1 MRLGGAERRR
11 RTVLLAVLLS
21 SGTLAA
27 WWPAARLDAAVGTV
41 TGWLGAPCTLAA
53 GWVLGLV
60 AAPPRGAVRRPE
72 RALAEL
78 EREAGMPPGLPGRLW
93 LEVPV
98 LAEPARDRLPL
109 GAGADFH
116 LGDDMLVAWGERYL
130 GRLAAVGPT
139 RSEVVLVSSP
149 GVRTGAWLVAPDG
162 RRLEGVVL
170 GRGGALPP
178 VLAWREEGPP
188 PAPGTRV
195 LFRARP
201 GEDPALSR
209 GDLLLGGLRREGEAS
224 RGTEAWVVDFA
235 LPPGAEGRVFVA
247 ASAVGDRLVAEPGVG
262 VAPARPALHGDAVFA
277 EAAWAVLAPEAAAR
291 GVLLADGR
299 GVGRV
304 LARRGPVVWV
314 RPLRPEEWGAASVVA
329 TAAGLRPGDLVPF
342 DPGDRFTRGRDG
354 SPRGVFLGRRGD
366 APGVAPPLTVS
377 WDTAAEDRR

>member
-11 RTVLLAVLLS
+11 RTVLLAVLLLV
-21 SGTLAA
+21 GTSAS
-27 WWPAARLDAAVGTV
+27 WWPVARLDAALGAVVGWV
-41 TGWLGAPCTLAA
+41 GAPCTLAA

-60 AAPPRGAVRRPE
+60 AAPPRGDPRRPE

-78 EREAGMPPGLPGRLW
+78 EREAGMPPSLPGRLW

-98 LAEPARDRLPL
+98 LAEPVHDRLPL

-130 GRLAAVGPT
+130 GRLAAIGPN
-139 RSEVVLVSSP
+139 RSEVVLASAP
-149 GVRTGAWLVAPDG
+149 GVRTGVWLVGPDG
-162 RRLEGVVL
+162 RRFEGVVL
-170 GRGGALPP
+170 GRGGTSLP

-209 GDLLLGGLRREGEAS
+209 GALLLGELRREGEAS

-262 VAPARPALHGDAVFA
+262 VAGARLALHGDAVFA
-277 EAAWAVLAPEAAAR
+277 GAAWAVLAPDAAGR

-299 GVGRV
+299 GVARV
-304 LARRGPVVWV
+304 LVRRGPVVWV
-314 RPLRPEEWGAASVVA
+314 RPLRPEDWGAAAVVA
-329 TAAGLRPGDLVPF
+329 TAAGLRPGDLAPL

-366 APGVAPPLTVS
+366 APGTAPPLTVA
-377 WDTAAEDRR
+377 WDTATEDRR